1 VLHIVLDW
9 CKYHAN
15 GSKPISKSAH
25 PVMIPWEERFL
36 SKFDHFTIV
45 EIEQTAEYMDI
56 PYLLAVCHQFA
67 CNYDFGLF
75 RHSELRLGGS

>member
-1 VLHIVLDW
+1 MLHVVLDW

-25 PVMIPWEERFL
+25 PVIIPWEERFL
-36 SKFDHFTIV
+36 SKFDHFTIL

-56 PYLLAVCHQFA
+56 P
-67 CNYDFGLF
+67 
-75 RHSELRLGGS
+75 